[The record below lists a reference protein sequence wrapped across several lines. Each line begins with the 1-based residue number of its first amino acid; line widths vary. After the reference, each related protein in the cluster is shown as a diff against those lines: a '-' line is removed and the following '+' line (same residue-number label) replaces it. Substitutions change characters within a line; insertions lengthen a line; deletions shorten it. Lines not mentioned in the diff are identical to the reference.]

1 MIAALVL
8 VGVCTL
14 GIGLAVE
21 PVSRLARAAAVQMLP
36 APAVGSVR

>member
-1 MIAALVL
+1 VL

-21 PVSRLARAAAVQMLP
+21 SVSRLARDAAVQMMP
-36 APAVGSVR
+36 APAMGSVR